1 MAPTI
6 MMNSPLDIHRLQ
18 GTADLLP
25 AESFRWTQAEQVI
38 RGTMLRFGFGEIRF
52 PVLEPTELFARGTG
66 ASTDIVQKEMYTL
79 TDRGG
84 RSLTLRPE
92 GTPSVVRAYLEE
104 NLGSQRPVWKL
115 FYLGPMFRAERPQK
129 GRYRQFHQFGAEMIG
144 AASPESDVEL
154 IALGHTIL
162 RDLGMNAVRLHLNS
176 IGSPDARR
184 AHNEKLLAFL
194 EQPDVFQKID
204 EDCRR
209 RVQTNPLRVFDCK
222 NEECVRILRH
232 APTIDQ
238 FLTAE
243 DQEHFARVRHG
254 LETLGIAYDLD
265 PRMVRGL
272 DYYTRTTFEFKTNL
286 LGAQDTVCGG
296 GRYDLLVETFGGPA
310 TPAVGFASGIERIL
324 AAVGESDVA
333 PVALPRLDVFVCGLG
348 DNARGLTAAI
358 LSRLR
363 GLGLSADTDFLGRG
377 LKAQMKEANR
387 LAARLALIVGDDE
400 IARGRFALRQMDG
413 GGQSEIPAD
422 PSQWDK
428 GLFVGVNA

>member
-1 MAPTI
+1 MTSLP
-6 MMNSPLDIHRLQ
+6 DIHRLQ

-25 AESFRWTQAEQVI
+25 AESFQWTEAERVI
-38 RGTMLRFGFGEIRF
+38 RAAMARFGFGEIRF

-66 ASTDIVQKEMYTL
+66 ASTDIVQKEMYSL
-79 TDRGG
+79 VDRGG

-154 IALGHTIL
+154 IALARAVL
-162 RDLGMNAVRLHLNS
+162 QDLGLSTLSLHLNS
-176 IGSPDARR
+176 IGSPAAR
-184 AHNEKLLAFL
+184 HDHSEKLRAFL
-194 EQPDVFQKID
+194 REPDVYAKID
-204 EDCRR
+204 DDCRR
-209 RVQTNPLRVFDCK
+209 RMETNPLRVFDCK
-222 NEECVRILRH
+222 NAECIRILRH
-232 APTIDQ
+232 APTIDK
-238 FLTAE
+238 FLTSE
-243 DQEHFARVRHG
+243 DQDHFARVRRG
-254 LETLGIAYDLD
+254 LESLGIGFEID

-272 DYYTRTTFEFKTNL
+272 DYYTRTTFEFKTDL

-324 AAVGESDVA
+324 AAAQEAGA
-333 PVALPRLDVFVCGLG
+333 PREAPPRLDVFVCALG
-348 DNARGLTAAI
+348 EQARGLIPSVLA
-358 LSRLR
+358 RLR
-363 GLGLSADTDFLGRG
+363 DLGYSADSDFLGRG

-387 LAARLALIVGDDE
+387 MSARLVLIVGDDE
-400 IARGRFALRQMDG
+400 IARGQFALRRMDE
-413 GGQSEIPAD
+413 GGQSEIPANLE
-422 PSQWDK
+422 QWKKEMFD
-428 GLFVGVNA
+428 

>member
-1 MAPTI
+1 
-6 MMNSPLDIHRLQ
+6 MNPPSDIHRLQ
-18 GTADLLP
+18 GTSDLLP
-25 AESFRWTQAEQVI
+25 VEAFRWTEAEQVI
-38 RGTMLRFGFGEIRF
+38 RSTMLRFGFGEIRF

-104 NLGSQRPVWKL
+104 NLGAQRPVWKL
-115 FYLGPMFRAERPQK
+115 FYVGPMFRAERPQK

-154 IALGHTIL
+154 IALGQTIL
-162 RDLGMNAVRLHLNS
+162 HDLGLHSLRLVLNS
-176 IGSPDARR
+176 IGSPAARQ
-184 AHNEKLLAFL
+184 AHSRELRKFL
-194 EQPDVFQKID
+194 GQPGVYDKID

-209 RVQTNPLRVFDCK
+209 RMETNPLRVFDCK
-222 NEECVRILRH
+222 NEGCIRTLRD
-232 APTIDQ
+232 APMIDQ
-238 FLTAE
+238 FLTDD
-243 DQEHFARVRHG
+243 DQAHFARVRRG
-254 LETLGIAYDLD
+254 LDQLGIAFELD

-272 DYYTRTTFEFKTNL
+272 DYYTRTTFEFKTDL

-296 GRYDLLVETFGGPA
+296 GRYDLLVETFGGPP

-324 AAVGESDVA
+324 AAAQEAHA
-333 PVALPRLDVFVCGLG
+333 PVQTPPRLDVFVCALG
-348 DNARGLTAAI
+348 DKARDMGPVI

-363 GLGLSADTDFLGRG
+363 GLGLSADSDFLGRG

-387 LAARLALIVGDDE
+387 LSARLVLIIGDDE
-400 IARGRFALRQMDG
+400 IARGQFTLRRMDEA
-413 GGQSEIPAD
+413 GQSDISAD
-422 PSQWDK
+422 INRWNA
-428 GLFVGVNA
+428 GLFAIAGT

>member
-1 MAPTI
+1 MTSLP
-6 MMNSPLDIHRLQ
+6 DIHRLQ

-25 AESFRWTQAEQVI
+25 AESFQWAEAERVI
-38 RGTMLRFGFGEIRF
+38 RATMFRFGFGEIRF

-79 TDRGG
+79 VDRGG

-154 IALGHTIL
+154 IALARTIL
-162 RDLGMNAVRLHLNS
+162 HDLGLTGLRLQLNS
-176 IGSPDARR
+176 IGSPAAR
-184 AHNEKLLAFL
+184 HDHSEKLRAFL
-194 EQPDVFQKID
+194 RQPDVYAKID

-209 RVQTNPLRVFDCK
+209 RMETNPLRVFDCK
-222 NEECVRILRH
+222 NEECIRIMRH

-243 DQEHFARVRHG
+243 DQDHFARVRSG
-254 LETLGIAYDLD
+254 LESLGISYELD

-272 DYYTRTTFEFKTNL
+272 DYYTRTTFEFKTDL

-324 AAVGESDVA
+324 AAAQEAGASQGT
-333 PVALPRLDVFVCGLG
+333 LPRLDVFVGALG
-348 DNARGLTAAI
+348 DQARALIPSI
-358 LSRLR
+358 LARLR
-363 GLGLSADTDFLGRG
+363 GLGFSADSDFLGRG

-387 LAARLALIVGDDE
+387 LAARLVLIVGDDE
-400 IARGRFALRQMDG
+400 ITRGQFTLRRMDE
-413 GGQSEIPAD
+413 GGQAEIPAD
-422 PSQWDK
+422 LAQWNK
-428 GLFVGVNA
+428 ETFA

>member
-1 MAPTI
+1 MSTDKMTA
-6 MMNSPLDIHRLQ
+6 SLDIHRLQ

-25 AESFRWTQAEQVI
+25 AESSRWTEAEQVVRSI
-38 RGTMLRFGFGEIRF
+38 MLRFDFGEIRF
-52 PVLEPTELFARGTG
+52 PILEPTELFARGTG
-66 ASTDIVQKEMYTL
+66 ASTDIVQKEMYTF

-92 GTPSVVRAYLEE
+92 GTPSVIRAYLEE

-144 AASPESDVEL
+144 AACPESDVEL
-154 IALGHTIL
+154 IALGQTIL
-162 RDLGMNAVRLHLNS
+162 LELGLRGIRLLLNS
-176 IGSPDARR
+176 IGSPMARH
-184 AHNEKLLAFL
+184 AHSEKLRAFL
-194 EQPDVFQKID
+194 GQPGVHERIC

-209 RVQTNPLRVFDCK
+209 RMQTNPLRVFDCK
-222 NEECVRILRH
+222 NEQCIRVLQG
-232 APTIDQ
+232 APTIGQ
-238 FLTAE
+238 FLTEE
-243 DQEHFARVRHG
+243 DQAHFAQVRGG
-254 LETLGIAYDLD
+254 LDRLGIAYELD
-265 PRMVRGL
+265 AQMVRGL
-272 DYYTRTTFEFKTNL
+272 DYYTRTTFEFRTDL

-324 AAVGESDVA
+324 AAVEGTNPSRAA
-333 PVALPRLDVFVCGLG
+333 PQRLDVFVCGLG
-348 DNARGLTAAI
+348 DGARELMPPI

-363 GLGLSADTDFLGRG
+363 GFGFSADGDFLGRG

-387 LAARLALIVGDDE
+387 LAARLVLIVGDDE
-400 IARGRFALRQMDG
+400 IARSRFVLRHMDQ

-422 PSQWDK
+422 MEKWTAS
-428 GLFVGVNA
+428 LFADAGA

>member
-1 MAPTI
+1 
-6 MMNSPLDIHRLQ
+6 MNPQLDIHRLQ
-18 GTADLLP
+18 GTSDLLP
-25 AESFRWTQAEQVI
+25 AEAFRWTTAEQII

-104 NLGSQRPVWKL
+104 NLGAQRPVWKL

-154 IALGHTIL
+154 IALGMTIL
-162 RDLGMNAVRLHLNS
+162 LELGLRGVRVVLNS
-176 IGSPDARR
+176 IGSPAARQ
-184 AHNEKLLAFL
+184 AHSCQLQTFL
-194 EQPDVFQKID
+194 GQPGVYEKID

-209 RVQTNPLRVFDCK
+209 RMETNPLRVFDCK
-222 NEECVRILRH
+222 NEECIRILRN

-243 DQEHFARVRHG
+243 DQAHFARVRRG
-254 LETLGIAYDLD
+254 LDRLGIDYELD
-265 PRMVRGL
+265 SRMVRGL
-272 DYYTRTTFEFKTNL
+272 DYYTRTTFEIKTDL

-296 GRYDLLVETFGGPA
+296 GRYDLLVETFGGPP

-324 AAVGESDVA
+324 AAAQESNA
-333 PVALPRLDVFVCGLG
+333 PDHAPPRLDAFVCALG
-348 DNARGLTAAI
+348 EDARELAPVI

-363 GLGLSADTDFLGRG
+363 GLGFSADSDFLGRG

-387 LAARLALIVGDDE
+387 LAARLVLIIGDDE
-400 IARGRFALRQMDG
+400 IARGQFVLRHMDE
-413 GGQSEIPAD
+413 GGQAEIPAD
-422 PSQWDK
+422 TNQWDAS
-428 GLFVGVNA
+428 LFTAAET